1 MYNVEVDVN
10 ILIVLLKRVLN
21 VYEKLIDILFLIES
35 VFVNN

>member
-21 VYEKLIDILFLIES
+21 VYGKLIGILFLIES
-35 VFVNN
+35 VCVNN